1 MLQLFSAITH
11 QTVPQITW
19 WDGASSHRRAW
30 ASPGAAWTHR
40 CRCSDTPWRVWGLPV
55 DRAHR
60 WRPKVWAKDHQGASD
75 LRKTETILHRDDSK
89 ILYYWKMEKASL
101 LTGEDL
107 ESYLCKCGQSRLVE
121 HTDAAHFLNFGWVHS
136 FPSNWFEDV
145 PYRRRLLKCP
155 LEEVCQRPSAY
166 QQFWTTFSLTD
177 STKLKPVKQSCFT
190 YF

>member
-1 MLQLFSAITH
+1 M
-11 QTVPQITW
+11 
-19 WDGASSHRRAW
+19 SSHRRAW

-75 LRKTETILHRDDSK
+75 LQKNRDYTASECFQNILLLK
-89 ILYYWKMEKASL
+89 NVKKLSL
-101 LTGEDL
+101 LTSEDL
-107 ESYLCKCGQSRLVE
+107 ESYLCKCGESRLVE
-121 HTDAAHFLNFGWVHS
+121 HTDAAHFLNLSWVHS

-166 QQFWTTFSLTD
+166 QQF
-177 STKLKPVKQSCFT
+177 
-190 YF
+190 